1 MTLVAGRDLTE
12 RAFREIA
19 RLVHE
24 VAGIHLVE
32 SKRELVRARLGKR
45 LAELDLPDF
54 ERYVEYVRGDRTGNE
69 LLVMI
74 DLLTTN
80 KTSFFREPAHFA
92 FLRETVIPRTRPGRF
107 RVWSAA
113 CSSGEEPYSIAIE
126 LLEDLRG
133 GGWDPRILA
142 TDISPSILALARR
155 GIYRGEQLE
164 DVPGPWRRKYFRPAP
179 EAGADRWSVTPD
191 VRRLV
196 RFARL
201 NLMDPWPMKG
211 PFDVI
216 FCRNVMIYFDKP
228 TQARLVARFHDL
240 LRPGGWLFVGHSE
253 SLTNVEHPYEYV
265 QPAIYRRPG
274 GES

>member
-1 MTLVAGRDLTE
+1 VILVAGRELTD
-12 RAFREIA
+12 RAFRAIA
-19 RLVHE
+19 ELVHE
-24 VAGIHLVE
+24 VAGIHLGDG
-32 SKRELVRARLGKR
+32 KRELVRARLGKR
-45 LAELDLPDF
+45 IGELGLGGF
-54 ERYVEYVRGDRTGNE
+54 EEYVDLVRKDRTGKE

-92 FLRETVIPRTRPGRF
+92 FLRETVIPSVRPGRF
-107 RVWSAA
+107 RIWSAA

-155 GIYRGEQLE
+155 GIYRGDQLE
-164 DVPGPWRRKYFRPAP
+164 DVPPPLRKKYFRPAP
-179 EAGADRWSVTPD
+179 EAGEDRWSVVPA
-191 VRRLV
+191 VRALV

-253 SLTNVEHPYEYV
+253 SLTNVDHPYEYV
-265 QPAIYRRPG
+265 QPAVYRRREEG
-274 GES
+274 S

>member
-1 MTLVAGRDLTE
+1 MILVAGRELTDN
-12 RAFREIA
+12 AFREIA
-19 RLVHE
+19 ELAHD
-24 VAGIHLVE
+24 VAGIHLGE
-32 SKRELVRARLGKR
+32 GKRELVRARLGKR
-45 LAELDLPDF
+45 IAELGLPGF
-54 ERYVEYVRGDRTGNE
+54 EEYVARVREDRSGKE

-80 KTSFFREPAHFA
+80 KTSFFREPAHFT
-92 FLRETVIPRTRPGRF
+92 FLRETVIPSLRPGKLRI
-107 RVWSAA
+107 WSAA

-133 GGWDPRILA
+133 DAWDARILA
-142 TDISPSILALARR
+142 TDISPTILALARR

-164 DVPGPWRRKYFRPAP
+164 DVPDSLRKKYFRPAP
-179 EAGADRWSVTPD
+179 DTGADRWIVVPA

-201 NLMDPWPMKG
+201 NLMDPWPMRG

-228 TQARLVARFHDL
+228 TQARLVARFHEL

-253 SLTNVEHPYEYV
+253 SLTNVDHPYEYV
-265 QPAIYRRPG
+265 QPAIYRRREEG
-274 GES
+274 S